1 MSTHAQFLSA
11 LNAIFDETS
20 CKLKLQ
26 HIQSYIVMLPRVLDW
41 LPVQSL
47 RPPCFQSRQVLIMGE
62 GLASKPTPS
71 IQAQVNLNL

>member
-47 RPPCFQSRQVLIMGE
+47 RPP
-62 GLASKPTPS
+62 S
-71 IQAQVNLNL
+71 IQSKTSTNYGWRPGFQANTLNPSTSRS